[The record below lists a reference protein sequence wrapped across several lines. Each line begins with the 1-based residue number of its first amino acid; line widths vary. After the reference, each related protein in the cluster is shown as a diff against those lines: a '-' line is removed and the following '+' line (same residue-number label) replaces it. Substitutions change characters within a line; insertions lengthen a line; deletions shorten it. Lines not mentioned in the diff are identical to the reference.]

1 MPRPFYKDEAFYLRE
16 NAEED
21 AAKQTL
27 EACL

>member
-1 MPRPFYKDEAFYLRE
+1 MPRPFNKDEAFYLRE
-16 NAEED
+16 KAEEE